1 MSGGQRYWNE
11 DAQRWED
18 GGDGAAP
25 VTPPPPPR
33 PEFLPPGPD
42 APASASDAPDDVPT
56 GTVPAGGIPGPD
68 AGHGAWSSP
77 EPPHGVAWPPAE
89 PAPPAGRG
97 PGRRLLWGVVG
108 GAAAAGVA
116 AALLL
121 TLVVDDDA
129 TDGGPGSRDDHAATS
144 GPTPTS
150 DVTPGPSD
158 VGTAAVEPTDGV
170 TGSPSGQASGLPA
183 DYELHTDT
191 EGFTIARP
199 LGWTREAVASQ
210 HGMDVVNYRSADG
223 YRRLQVYEVAETSP
237 EESFDLFLSDST
249 PKAEG
254 FEKVSLEP
262 VDEAGVS
269 GLRLEYRADSLRGE
283 PDVGSWHVQ
292 DVRFRAP
299 GDGKTYAIAAYG
311 PPTDGIDPELGLA
324 LTAVA
329 HFCPPATTC
338 EQG

>member
-18 GGDGAAP
+18 GGGAAP

-33 PEFLPPGPD
+33 PEFLPLQPD
-42 APASASDAPDDVPT
+42 APAGASDTPDDVPT
-56 GTVPAGGIPGPD
+56 GAV
-68 AGHGAWSSP
+68 
-77 EPPHGVAWPPAE
+77 
-89 PAPPAGRG
+89 PAPPVGRG
-97 PGRRLLWGVVG
+97 PGRRLLWGVLG

-121 TLVVDDDA
+121 TLVVDDAAD
-129 TDGGPGSRDDHAATS
+129 DGPGSRDDHAATS
-144 GPTPTS
+144 GPAPTS
-150 DVTPGPSD
+150 DATPGPSD
-158 VGTAAVEPTDGV
+158 VGTAAVEPTDSV

-183 DYELHTDT
+183 DYELHADA

-223 YRRLQVYEVAETSP
+223 YRRLQVYEVAESSP

-262 VDEAGVS
+262 VGEAGVS

-283 PDVGSWHVQ
+283 PDAGSWHVQ

-299 GDGKTYAIAAYG
+299 GDGRTYAIAAYG
-311 PPTDGIDPELGLA
+311 PPTDGIDPELHLA

-338 EQG
+338 GRG